1 MRKGALFAVA
11 AISVAAVVTGF
22 VLLRSERPEG
32 ASYAHPTTTTDELAE
47 VAQSRVLFAHQS
59 VGRNILTGI
68 PTVYS
73 DHGLPAPEF
82 VQLADAS
89 NSDNL
94 LHLQIGENG
103 DPLGKL
109 EAFDSLLREGLAE
122 TLDAAVLK
130 FCYEDV
136 PAGTNVDGLFT
147 TYQNTLAALQRDF
160 PDVEFLAAT
169 VPLNTDRTPVGTIK
183 SWLGRGSKYG
193 PEDNAVREEFNALL
207 RAEYGGAERLFDIA
221 AIESTTAEGERITGQ
236 HDGRLYYA
244 LNSEFASDPGH
255 LNSTGAVIAAEG
267 LLTVLGGSLSD

>member
-1 MRKGALFAVA
+1 
-11 AISVAAVVTGF
+11 VVTGF

-32 ASYAHPTTTTDELAE
+32 HTYTPPTTSTYWLAV
-47 VAQSRVLFAHQS
+47 VAISRVLFAYQS

-160 PDVEFLAAT
+160 PNVEIVAAT
-169 VPLNTDRTPVGTIK
+169 VPLNTDRTPVGTVK
-183 SWLGRGSKYG
+183 SWLGLGPKYG
-193 PEDNAVREEFNALL
+193 PKDNAVREEFNALI
-207 RAEYGGAERLFDIA
+207 RAEYEGTHHLFDIA
-221 AIESTTAEGERITGQ
+221 AIESTTASGERITGR
-236 HDGRLYYA
+236 HDDRLY
-244 LNSEFASDPGH
+244 
-255 LNSTGAVIAAEG
+255 
-267 LLTVLGGSLSD
+267 